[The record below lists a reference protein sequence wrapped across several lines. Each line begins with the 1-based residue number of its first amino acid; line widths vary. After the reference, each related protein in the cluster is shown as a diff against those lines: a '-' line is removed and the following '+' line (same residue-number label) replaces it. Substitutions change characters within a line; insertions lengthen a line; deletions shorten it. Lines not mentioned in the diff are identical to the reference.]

1 MAGTLFSDAV
11 IQFFVNTKQAESTLD
26 AFSRKFDQG
35 ISRMRNMV
43 LGFIG
48 VKGLYGYYQTLEK
61 VVDTADRWSLPVEK
75 VSQFTNAFSQFGG
88 TAEEAAD
95 SIEKLQSLANNLKF
109 HSSGAFRELSAIL
122 GVNLQNKDFQG
133 AIDALRKGMQGLNA
147 DAKAEVISMLGVNST
162 MARMLMAEDGV
173 YNTAIKK
180 SKEFGVITEDT
191 AEKIRNMRKSIAE
204 IKQAFLEIAVPLMDI
219 IKPVLNVVRDLVVW
233 FGKLDPEVQKAI
245 MIGFLSIKFLGR
257 ISSLTAGLT
266 GLGTALS
273 AAGAGLSAF
282 VVAGAALAGTI
293 YAADK
298 AINRWQDVI
307 DLKKAMKELEDDPY
321 LAGPKQLEGESQKD
335 YNQRLVEWYRKRKE
349 RREEKEEDKY
359 NRMWLTHPTIFH
371 ELGLD
376 NPYFWQDRNKDG
388 RKDYTHERYE
398 AMVEAI
404 KEAKSGGGKWS
415 DAARA
420 EARKEYNITQNFNI
434 YGVQGAE
441 DLMEQMRSLVQN
453 NIPPITYKMD

>member
-11 IQFFVNTKQAESTLD
+11 IQFFVNTKQAENTLD

-61 VVDTADRWSLPVEK
+61 VVDTADRWSMPVEK
-75 VSQFTNAFSQFGG
+75 VSKFTNLFAQFGG

-162 MARMLMAEDGV
+162 MARMLMAEEET
-173 YNTAIKK
+173 Y
-180 SKEFGVITEDT
+180 SKLRKNSEEFGVITENT
-191 AEKIRNMRKSIAE
+191 ADKIRNMRQSIAE
-204 IKQAFLEIAVPLMDI
+204 IKQAFLEIAVPIMDVLKPI
-219 IKPVLNVVRDLVVW
+219 LAIVRDITMWLAKQPDWIKQATVATVMFLPIVRRLVSTVMALGGAWTTFTGAIKVGVIAAFVDEVNGIYHGIKKAIDGAESLQDVLNEMANHSYVLNFAIKLGGKIGERLFDLSD
-233 FGKLDPEVQKAI
+233 K
-245 MIGFLSIKFLGR
+245 
-257 ISSLTAGLT
+257 ISTN
-266 GLGTALS
+266 S
-273 AAGAGLSAF
+273 AAGKLMFSPNLSGDIQSRSHILNQAQEWLDKNQGSKNYDTVLQNYRIARSQLSADIYENGKKYGYNTNQDW
-282 VVAGAALAGTI
+282 VGKSTPINDNKTI
-293 YAADK
+293 
-298 AINRWQDVI
+298 
-307 DLKKAMKELEDDPY
+307 
-321 LAGPKQLEGESQKD
+321 
-335 YNQRLVEWYRKRKE
+335 
-349 RREEKEEDKY
+349 
-359 NRMWLTHPTIFH
+359 
-371 ELGLD
+371 
-376 NPYFWQDRNKDG
+376 
-388 RKDYTHERYE
+388 
-398 AMVEAI
+398 
-404 KEAKSGGGKWS
+404 
-415 DAARA
+415 
-420 EARKEYNITQNFNI
+420 NFNI

-441 DLMEQMRSLVQN
+441 DMLEQMRSLVQN